1 MSTQYQVQIAAL
13 ECNNDL
19 LQSELDASLE
29 KSISY
34 SREISKLT
42 TSELRDSEDQLA
54 SSSREIDMATERQ
67 NEKIELS
74 TEDCRNAT
82 ELYMD
87 TKDNV
92 AKAVLDRN
100 DLANECIARHQ
111 AELGEK
117 EYKKISKEGMRR

>member
-1 MSTQYQVQIAAL
+1 
-13 ECNNDL
+13 
-19 LQSELDASLE
+19 
-29 KSISY
+29 
-34 SREISKLT
+34 
-42 TSELRDSEDQLA
+42 
-54 SSSREIDMATERQ
+54 MATERQ

-100 DLANECIARHQ
+100 DVANECIARHQ
-111 AELGEK
+111 ADLGEK
-117 EYKKISKEGMRR
+117 EYQKISKEGLKRWTSWICPRSKTERLLTGLMKI